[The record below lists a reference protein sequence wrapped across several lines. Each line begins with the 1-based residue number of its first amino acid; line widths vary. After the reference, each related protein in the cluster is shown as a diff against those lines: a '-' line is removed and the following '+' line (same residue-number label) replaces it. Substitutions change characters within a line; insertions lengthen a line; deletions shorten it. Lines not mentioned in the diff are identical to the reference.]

1 MAAENKKTAQR
12 REDYLTNR
20 VLAVFTLAF
29 VLILGL
35 MGAYRLYS
43 RVETMFVIRKV
54 LYVLAAVFAAG
65 TVAGILWERFGK
77 KREYK
82 VVCGKNV
89 ALGCAIVAVC
99 AFCCAALTTSGV
111 KMMYVF
117 VPVASA
123 LILIYLLYPHDFFL
137 MSLVCACGAV
147 LLWYLSRSI
156 ADGFVVGRFFQFDL
170 AIACLI
176 AAFVLLAA
184 YACAVKL
191 VEKNNGTVKIGSKT
205 FEVMPKTTKYFLSY
219 ITAGV
224 TAACLIAGFICGAT
238 VAYYLVF
245 VMVAYLLILAVYY
258 TVKML

>member
-1 MAAENKKTAQR
+1 MAAENKKMAQR

-20 VLAVFTLAF
+20 VLAVFTFAF

-35 MGAYRLYS
+35 MAAYRTYS
-43 RVETMFVIRKV
+43 RIETMFATQKV
-54 LYVLAAVFAAG
+54 LYVLGGVFAAG
-65 TVAGILWERFGK
+65 TVAGILWEIFGK

-82 VVCGKNV
+82 VICGKNV
-89 ALGCAIVAVC
+89 ALACAIVSVC
-99 AFCCAALTTSGV
+99 AFCCAVFTSGGV
-111 KMMYVF
+111 RMMYVF

-123 LILIYLLYPHDFFL
+123 LILVYLLYPRDFFL

-156 ADGFVVGRFFQFDL
+156 ADGFVVGRFFRFNF
-170 AIACLI
+170 AIIGLI
-176 AAFVLLAA
+176 AAFVLLVA
-184 YACAVKL
+184 YVCAMKL
-191 VEKNNGTVKIGSKT
+191 VEKKNGIIKVGTKT
-205 FEVMPKTTKYFLSY
+205 FELMPKTTKYLLSY

-224 TAACLIAGFICGAT
+224 TAACLLIGFICGAT

-245 VMVAYLLILAVYY
+245 LMVAYLLILAVYY